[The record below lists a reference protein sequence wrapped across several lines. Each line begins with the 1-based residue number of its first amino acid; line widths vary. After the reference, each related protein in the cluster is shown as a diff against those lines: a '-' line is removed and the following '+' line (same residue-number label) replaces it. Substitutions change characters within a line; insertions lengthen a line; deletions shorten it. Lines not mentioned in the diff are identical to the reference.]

1 MNNLRRNFQ
10 IMNNINDFLK
20 KFEMNFKNLQTVVPL
35 NIEEKKGVSFDLIS
49 DNLVKSM
56 DPKKYD
62 FYIQYISQIGND
74 PEKFKKVLYEYK
86 LVKNKKEKIE
96 KLINDIEKQ
105 YNKIFAVTDKQALD
119 DIEIYNKIKKGKKQ
133 NEGKKMN
140 DFEDN
145 LISQYYD
152 QDIGK
157 DKDKYKIYKDFNKEQ
172 PDNGNNGHSGGS
184 DEAIQ
189 KENEVIQNLQA
200 KKMKYLDNINQMK
213 DIYEDNQI
221 LSKYNDKIDAVNNN
235 VINDYDKANMMKNV
249 IDEIED
255 EDNMYSIH
263 KFKVSKE
270 DKLIFIGITFLIR
283 LLSLSL
289 IDWSLKTNLVVTFTD
304 AFLLYVFLYTIF
316 IILIIVIVNISYNM
330 PLSELYTGDS
340 TILSQ
345 LGSTLYYF
353 YLIPGNRL
361 QSLGKILF
369 HLGLLYFV
377 TIVSIIIKQAKRPNY
392 DQKQDKNE
400 RYDYSFKRD
409 IRNTLNSFTLI
420 AWLFLSFLVII

>member
-119 DIEIYNKIKKGKKQ
+119 DIELYSEIKKGKKQ
-133 NEGKKMN
+133 NEGNKMN
-140 DFEDN
+140 EFEDN

-152 QDIGK
+152 IDKDK
-157 DKDKYKIYKDFNKEQ
+157 DKDKYKIFEKQEIDKTQ
-172 PDNGNNGHSGGS
+172 GASGGS
-184 DEAIQ
+184 GEAIQ
-189 KENEVIQNLQA
+189 KENDVIQNLQA

-235 VINDYDKANMMKNV
+235 ATNDYDKATMMKNV

-316 IILIIVIVNISYNM
+316 IILMIVIVNISYNM

-361 QSLGKILF
+361 QSLGKIFF

-377 TIVSIIIKQAKRPNY
+377 TIVSIIIKQTKRPNY